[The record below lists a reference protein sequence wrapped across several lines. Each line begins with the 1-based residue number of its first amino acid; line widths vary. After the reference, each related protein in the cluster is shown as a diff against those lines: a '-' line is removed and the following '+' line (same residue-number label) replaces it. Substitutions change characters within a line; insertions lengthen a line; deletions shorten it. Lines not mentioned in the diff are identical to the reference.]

1 MICPSGHES
10 AATDYCDVCGTALS
24 PAATS
29 EASSAAQAPEAPE
42 ASGAS
47 AESPAVTPAASDS
60 VGTSSSDCPHCG
72 AGNLPDA
79 LFCEACGYDFT
90 TGAVPA
96 SERVEALPTP
106 AELAPPIP
114 ASEMSAEAA
123 NPAPEN
129 PEAWVAEVWIDPQ
142 WYSSQSSPDPLPS
155 AGPPRVVPLRHTS
168 LLIGRASQ
176 SRGIN
181 PDVDCGVDNGVSWR
195 HAQLTTDGSRWW
207 IEDLDSSNGT
217 FVSDVVGELP
227 TTEIARGTKVELGPD
242 TRIFLGSWTRV
253 VVRRADPGEL

>member
-24 PAATS
+24 PAPTS
-29 EASSAAQAPEAPE
+29 DAASAAPAHDAPE
-42 ASGAS
+42 AS
-47 AESPAVTPAASDS
+47 AESPAVTPAASGS

-114 ASEMSAEAA
+114 ASDMSAEAA

-142 WYSSQSSPDPLPS
+142 WYASQSSPDPLPS

-181 PDVDCGVDNGVSWR
+181 PDVDCGVDNGVSRR

-227 TTEIARGTKVELGPD
+227 TTEIARRTKVELGPD